1 MTLTPRMIYLR
12 RMRTSLHFTLP
23 AVWVREYE
31 LTPGATAMAFP
42 EASGFKIKFVE
53 PDELNRLNSDEVS
66 IAKEVAA

>member
-12 RMRTSLHFTLP
+12 RMGNSLHFTLP

-31 LTPGATAMAFP
+31 LSPGATAMAFP

-53 PDELNRLNSDEVS
+53 PEDLNRL
-66 IAKEVAA
+66 AATE